1 MHTII
6 MALRGGERG
15 GSRGEREERRREGE
29 RRGWEGNSPIPMMM
43 IHPTRS
49 QIIDG
54 TLL

>member
-29 RRGWEGNSPIPMMM
+29 RRGMGGKLTNTNDDTSHKI
-43 IHPTRS
+43 T
-49 QIIDG
+49 DD
-54 TLL
+54 

>member
-29 RRGWEGNSPIPMMM
+29 RRGWEGNSPTPMMT
-43 IHPTRS
+43 HPTRS
-49 QIIDG
+49 DN
-54 TLL
+54 